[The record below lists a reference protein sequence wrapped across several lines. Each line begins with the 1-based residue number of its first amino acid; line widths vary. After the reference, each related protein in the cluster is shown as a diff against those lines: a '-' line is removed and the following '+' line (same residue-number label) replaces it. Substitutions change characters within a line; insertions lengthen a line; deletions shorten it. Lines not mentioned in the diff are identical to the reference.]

1 MTKKKVIIILL
12 IIALALPLGITFS
25 KYAYTFVSNYL
36 MEANNFFFNS
46 NKLSQKGITYNINNW
61 SGVSPFTIQ
70 FELNNHKNNILTSA
84 ADITYDIEVTCS
96 EDITCALN
104 STSGVIYVKELT
116 DNFVLSVTPQR
127 TFDTN
132 EKVTVDVV
140 ATSSSPYVKTLSA
153 KFIAT
158 VGKKGI
164 SYEIN
169 DEAYQPYLNFTI
181 TNALDQ
187 YKVLE
192 AFDNYSVGN
201 IISSET
207 YLALSDTNKAKCA
220 SAIVTLSFDPNK
232 IILDTTTNILKTATT
247 TTTNVG
253 GVDYISSIT
262 FKVEA
267 VSSNIIRFYKKDK
280 TLDHTY
286 PFGTD
291 QEPIITFNTET

>member
-1 MTKKKVIIILL
+1 MTKRKVIIILL
-12 IIALALPLGITFS
+12 IIAIALPVGITFS
-25 KYAYTFVSNYL
+25 KYAYTFISNYL

-46 NKLSQKGITYNINNW
+46 DKLTQKGITYNINNW

-84 ADITYDIEVTCS
+84 ADITYDIEVSCS
-96 EDITCALN
+96 DDITCALN

-116 DNFVLSVTPQR
+116 DNFVLSVTPKR
-127 TFDTN
+127 VFDTN
-132 EKVTVDVV
+132 ENVEINVV

-164 SYEIN
+164 SYEIV

-192 AFDNYSVGN
+192 AFDNYEVGN
-201 IISSET
+201 IISSDA
-207 YLALSDTNKAKCA
+207 YLALSEENKNKCA
-220 SAIVTLSFDPNK
+220 SALVTLSFDPSK
-232 IILDTTTNILKTATT
+232 IILDTTTNLLKKSTT
-247 TTTNVG
+247 TTTNVD

-262 FKVEA
+262 FKVDA
-267 VSSNIIRFYKKDK
+267 LSSNIIRFYKKDK
-280 TLDHTY
+280 TKNYTY
-286 PFGTD
+286 PFGTTD
-291 QEPIITFNTET
+291 PIITFNAET

>member
-25 KYAYTFVSNYL
+25 KYAYTFISNYL

-46 NKLSQKGITYNINNW
+46 DKLSQKGITYNINNW

-201 IISSET
+201 IISSEN
-207 YLALSDTNKAKCA
+207 YLALSDTNK
-220 SAIVTLSFDPNK
+220 V
-232 IILDTTTNILKTATT
+232 ILDTTTNILKTATT

-291 QEPIITFNTET
+291 QEPIITFNAET